1 VPAVRTLPP
10 DDARGEVGAACRAL
24 SVLSHPDF
32 LGPPI
37 VPDPAL
43 TGRGAHRYRDSMFPP
58 RRLRIATLN
67 CLNLALPGLRFYEG
81 WEPYTGD
88 EYLAKTQWLANLL
101 DRLAAD
107 FVLVQ
112 EVFHEQ
118 ALADV
123 VRQTAG
129 SHRGHALAVPLADEA
144 NTRPRLG
151 LIWRTPWQP
160 RLETIADFPAGTA
173 VAVPEREP
181 HARFSRPLLLARV
194 PWGAADGPTLA
205 LLNVH
210 LKSRRP
216 EFVGG
221 EAAEDPAAEARAQ
234 LRSLVMRGAEAAALR
249 RLVIELTRTA
259 GAPLVVAGDFNDAAD
274 AVTTQIVADTS
285 WQRPEQPQR
294 EHRLFDALDVVER
307 PGAARGRAVA
317 YTVLHAGEP
326 ERIDHVFVS
335 EEFVADSGSALAR
348 VLAVEIYNDHLTER
362 LAHERGFIAGAD
374 PGRIYSDHAAVC
386 VTVELIDRP

>member
-1 VPAVRTLPP
+1 M
-10 DDARGEVGAACRAL
+10 
-24 SVLSHPDF
+24 
-32 LGPPI
+32 I
-37 VPDPAL
+37 
-43 TGRGAHRYRDSMFPP
+43 PP

-67 CLNLALPGLRFYEG
+67 CLNLALPGRRCYEG
-81 WEPYTGD
+81 WQPYTGD
-88 EYLAKTQWLANLL
+88 EYLAKTQWLASLL

-129 SHRGHALAVPLADEA
+129 GQRGHALAVPLADEA

-160 RLETIADFPAGTA
+160 QLETIADFPAGSA
-173 VAVPEREP
+173 VAVPEHEP

-194 PWGAADGPTLA
+194 PWGDAGGPLLR

-216 EFVGG
+216 EFVAG
-221 EAAEDPAAEARAQ
+221 EAADDPAAEARAQ

-249 RLVIELTRTA
+249 RYVIELTRAA
-259 GAPLVVAGDFNDAAD
+259 GTPLVVAGDFNDAAD
-274 AVTTQIVADTS
+274 AVTTEIVADTS
-285 WQRPEQPQR
+285 WKRAERPQR
-294 EHRLFDALDVVER
+294 GHMLFNALDVVEQ
-307 PGAARGRAVA
+307 PAAARGREVA
-317 YTVLHAGEP
+317 YTILHAGGP
-326 ERIDHVFVS
+326 ERIDHVLVS
-335 EEFVADSGSALAR
+335 EEFVADRGPALAR
-348 VLAVEIYNDHLTER
+348 VLAVEIFNDHLTER
-362 LAHERGFIAGAD
+362 LARERGFIAGAD
-374 PGRIYSDHAAVC
+374 LSRIYSDHAAVC